1 MPIYDQTYRKYEARG
16 PLRSVRFWPIT
27 REALRLLLA
36 KKAFLALWAACW
48 LPFIGFVIYLW
59 GVTQFAQA
67 PQVAEMLPSGAQV
80 FGRYFHF
87 QILLV
92 FILSTFGGAGL
103 IANDLRTGGILV
115 YLSRPL
121 TRRDYVAGKLGV
133 LLGLNLSVTLVPGLL
148 LYLVSLG
155 LAPDRYL
162 RWSLAWVPLAIAAY
176 ALTLSLSA
184 SLLLL
189 AISALSRSARVAGLA
204 FFGLVTALDIVRG
217 VVGAIY
223 RWPGAILLSL
233 QANVLAIDNALFG
246 IEERGYGIH
255 WAYPAVVLTV
265 LGLACLLILRTR
277 VRAVEIVK

>member
-1 MPIYDQTYRKYEARG
+1 MPIYDQTYRKYDARG

-48 LPFIGFVIYLW
+48 LPFVGFVIYLW
-59 GVTQFAQA
+59 AVTQFAQA
-67 PQVAEMLPSGAQV
+67 PQMAQMLPSGGQV

-103 IANDLRTGGILV
+103 IANDLKSGGILV

-121 TRRDYVAGKLGV
+121 TRRDYVLGKV
-133 LLGLNLSVTLVPGLL
+133 LVLMLLNVSVTLVPALL
-148 LYLVSLG
+148 LYLIALG
-155 LAPDRYL
+155 LAPAQYL
-162 RWSLAWVPLAIAAY
+162 TWSLAWIPGAIALY
-176 ALTLSLSA
+176 SLALSTSA

-189 AISALSRSARVAGLA
+189 AISSLSRNARVAGLG
-204 FFGLVTALDIVRG
+204 FFGLVMVLDIVRG
-217 VVGAIY
+217 VVALIY

-233 QANVLAIDNALFG
+233 QANVRVIDNALFG
-246 IEERGYGIH
+246 LDERWYRIH
-255 WAYPAVVLTV
+255 WAYPSVVLV
-265 LGLACLLILRTR
+265 ALGLGCLLILRAR
-277 VRAVEIVK
+277 VRAVEIVT

>member
-1 MPIYDQTYRKYEARG
+1 MPIYEKTYRKYEARG

-48 LPFIGFVIYLW
+48 LPFVGFVIYLW

-67 PQVAEMLPSGAQV
+67 PQVAQMLPSGGQV

-121 TRRDYVAGKLGV
+121 TRRDYVLGKLGV
-133 LLGLNLSVTLVPGLL
+133 LMGLNLSVTLVPALL
-148 LYLVSLG
+148 LYLIALG
-155 LAPDRYL
+155 LAPEQYL
-162 RWSLAWVPLAIAAY
+162 RWSLAYVPLAITAY

-189 AISALSRSARVAGLA
+189 AISALSRSARVAGLG
-204 FFGLVTALDIVRG
+204 FFGLITALDIVRG
-217 VVGAIY
+217 VVAAIY

-233 QANVLAIDNALFG
+233 QANVRAIDNALFG
-246 IEERGYGIH
+246 IDERWYRIH
-255 WAYPAVVLTV
+255 WAYPAIVLTA